1 MFSLKR
7 LNKLYHIASLLK
19 RFISFEVK
27 GSMVST
33 GPVLGAT
40 AYITHTF
47 DQTSVN
53 TFSQIYGDNNPIH
66 LDEEYAKKTMF
77 GKPIIHGMLA
87 SSLFS
92 TIFGRTIHSSV
103 YINQT
108 LTFRAPIYINTPV
121 KAQIEIIKIDKKSRG
136 YFINCTT
143 KCYIPNNN
151 TINDGNNNDASNKE
165 VVAIDGEA
173 TVLIPLEKYEA
184 LMKAHT

>member
-1 MFSLKR
+1 MFSFKR
-7 LNKLYHIASLLK
+7 LNKVSNSSSLHR

-33 GPVLGAT
+33 GPVLGAL

-47 DQTSVN
+47 DQNSVN
-53 TFSQIYGDNNPIH
+53 TFAQTCGDNNPIH
-66 LDEEYAKKTMF
+66 LDEEYAKKSMF

-108 LTFRAPIYINTPV
+108 LTFRAPIYVNTPI

-136 YFINCTT
+136 YFIKCTT
-143 KCYIPNNN
+143 KCSIS
-151 TINDGNNNDASNKE
+151 NNDTNNVVNSKE

-184 LMKAHT
+184 LIKAHT

>member
-7 LNKLYHIASLLK
+7 LNKLYHSASLLN

-27 GSMVST
+27 GSMVSL

-47 DQTSVN
+47 DQNSVN
-53 TFSQIYGDNNPIH
+53 TFSQICGDNNPIH
-66 LDEEYAKKTMF
+66 LNEEYAKKTMF

-108 LTFRAPIYINTPV
+108 LTFRAPIYVNTPV
-121 KAQIEIIKIDKKSRG
+121 NAQIEIIKIDKKSRG
-136 YFINCTT
+136 YFIKCTT
-143 KCYIPNNN
+143 KCYIS
-151 TINDGNNNDASNKE
+151 NNDVNSNDINSKE

-173 TVLIPLEKYEA
+173 TVLIPLEKYDA
-184 LMKAHT
+184 LIKSHT